1 MAVLGYALRA
11 SAKYRYAY
19 SRSNKAIRHVPGQI
33 EMIATHLEIGEDV
46 LLPEVSAAELSVAP
60 DGREFVYTKD
70 FDRGNPF
77 VIDGY
82 H

>member
-11 SAKYRYAY
+11 PAKYRYDN
-19 SRSNKAIRHVPGQI
+19 SRSNKVIRHVAGQI
-33 EMIATHLEIGEDV
+33 EMIAAHLEIGEDV
-46 LLPEVSAAELSVAP
+46 LLLEVNATELSVAP

-82 H
+82 R